1 MKGGTRLPAVALIL
15 GLVVLPWLGLASSA
29 NAVGAAAVLKDYI
42 QVGFTTSSATAET
55 YKSFISSVR
64 AGIVSTAG
72 GESNGIPVLLSKED
86 PNATLTSLNVT
97 LVNKAARSV
106 SLKLDITGAY
116 FAGYEA
122 GDYTCYL
129 KWTSGRTFKEAIC
142 YPTDPWSSSSGSAA
156 AGRGVDD
163 DRRLMPLRQ
172 AGSTRALAASTWR
185 LQDLDDA
192 ISTLYLY
199 ASGSATKE
207 AASAAIATC
216 DMMIVSAAMFPY
228 IERRLSSGM
237 WSGNGVADDPSLHQ
251 LPSTWPDLSAAV
263 QESFQGAFAA
273 PVTLPFGGGKSLQ
286 VDNVRAVVPF
296 LPFLLYDDRCA
307 KKTTAEAAATPLLI
321 RSVVDQP
328 ASSSSCPQA
337 EPTVH
342 LAGPEGRCVDVPY
355 GWYYSGT
362 QVQLWSC
369 KSGGDSNQLWTLKR
383 DGSIRSNGMC
393 LAAKSTKAGASVVI
407 ADCSRVTAE
416 QAAWE
421 VRVDGTIALRS
432 CGLVLSAANSALW
445 AALKVQED
453 DRGTAQSWTPTNN
466 TAPLDASILGYRDL
480 CLQVEASG
488 AVSVA
493 ACGDGKLW
501 SLYPDGSVR
510 PPAWLFLQWHC
521 LAADASGKVTT
532 KLCDGRGSACERWV
546 FRNDGTILNTG
557 TGMVLD
563 VKPSGAERGVVVVSK
578 PAAGSAT
585 QKWALVL

>member
-1 MKGGTRLPAVALIL
+1 MKGGTPLPAAAIL
-15 GLVVLPWLGLASSA
+15 LLSLAVVA
-29 NAVGAAAVLKDYI
+29 NADIL
-42 QVGFTTSSATAET
+42 QVSFTTASATAET

-64 AGIVSTAG
+64 AGIVSTTG
-72 GESNGIPVLLSKED
+72 GQRSNGIPVLLSKEN

-97 LVNKAARSV
+97 LVNKAALSV
-106 SLKLDITGAY
+106 SLNLDITGAY

-129 KWTSGRTFKEAIC
+129 KWTAGRTFKEATC
-142 YPTDPWSSSSGSAA
+142 FPTNPWSSSSSSAA
-156 AGRGVDD
+156 AGGAGGGEDD
-163 DRRLMPLRQ
+163 DRSSRLTSIVRSP
-172 AGSTRALAASTWR
+172 SASTWR

-199 ASGSATKE
+199 ASGRVTD
-207 AASAAIATC
+207 AAAAAAAIATC
-216 DMMIVSAAMFPY
+216 DMMVISAAMFPY

-237 WSGNGVADDPSLHQ
+237 WSGNGVADDPSLHE
-251 LPSTWPDLSAAV
+251 LPATWPSLSAAV
-263 QESFQGAFAA
+263 QESFQAAFAA
-273 PVTLPFGGGKSLQ
+273 PVTLPLAGGKSLL

-307 KKTTAEAAATPLLI
+307 PKKTPATPMLI
-321 RSVVDQP
+321 RSVLEELEEQP
-328 ASSSSCPQA
+328 SPSSCPQA

-369 KSGGDSNQLWTLKR
+369 KSGADSNQLWTLKR

-393 LAAKSTKAGASVVI
+393 LAAKTAKPGAAVVI
-407 ADCSRVTAE
+407 ADCSRVTAD

-421 VRVDGTIALRS
+421 VRVDGTVALRS
-432 CGLVLSAANSALW
+432 CGLVLSASSSALM
-445 AALKVQED
+445 AGLKVQAD
-453 DRGTAQSWTPTNN
+453 DRGTAQSWTPTNS
-466 TAPLDASILGYRDL
+466 TAPLDAAILGHRDL
-480 CLQVEASG
+480 CLQVESSG
-488 AVSVA
+488 AVAVA
-493 ACGDGKLW
+493 ACGDGKVW
-501 SLYPDGSVR
+501 SLYPDGSLR
-510 PPAWLFLQWHC
+510 PPAWLFLQWGC
-521 LAADASGKVTT
+521 LAADAATGKVTT
-532 KLCDGRGSACERWV
+532 KVCDGRGSACERWV

-563 VKPSGAERGVVVVSK
+563 VKPSGAKRGVVVVSK
-578 PAAGSAT
+578 PVAGSVT

>member
-1 MKGGTRLPAVALIL
+1 MKGGTTLPAAAAILLLSLAVVAH
-15 GLVVLPWLGLASSA
+15 LAPSA
-29 NAVGAAAVLKDYI
+29 NAVDI

-64 AGIVSTAG
+64 AGIVSTTT
-72 GESNGIPVLLSKED
+72 ERSNGIPVLLSKD
-86 PNATLTSLNVT
+86 NANATLTSLNVT

-116 FAGYEA
+116 FAGYVA

-172 AGSTRALAASTWR
+172 AGSVIRAPAASTWR

-207 AASAAIATC
+207 TASAAIATC

-237 WSGNGVADDPSLHQ
+237 WSGNGVADDPSLHE
-251 LPSTWPDLSAAV
+251 LPSRWPDLSAAV

-273 PVTLPFGGGKSLQ
+273 PVTVPLGGGKSLQ

-307 KKTTAEAAATPLLI
+307 KKPPAAAATPLLI
-321 RSVVDQP
+321 RSVLELEQP
-328 ASSSSCPQA
+328 AASACPQA

-342 LAGPEGRCVDVPY
+342 IVGPEGRCVDVPY
-355 GWYYSGT
+355 RWYYSIST
-362 QVQLWSC
+362 RVQLWSC
-369 KSGGDSNQLWTLKR
+369 KSGNDSNQLWTLKR
-383 DGSIRSNGMC
+383 DGSIRSKSNGMC
-393 LAAKSTKAGASVVI
+393 LASNSTKAGGSVVV
-407 ADCSRVTAE
+407 ADCSRVAAD

-421 VRVDGTIALRS
+421 VRVDGTIALRC
-432 CGLVLSAANSALW
+432 CGLVLSATSSALW
-445 AALKVQED
+445 AGLQVQKD

-480 CLQVEASG
+480 CLQVESSG

-510 PPAWLFLQWHC
+510 PPAWLFLQWRC
-521 LAADASGKVTT
+521 LAADASGKVSVN
-532 KLCDGRGSACERWV
+532 LCDGRGSAWERWV
-546 FRNDGTILNTG
+546 FQNDGTILNTG

-563 VKPSGAERGVVVVSK
+563 VKPSGAERGDVVVSK
-578 PAAGSAT
+578 PAAGSTT